1 MDTMEESLLRMT
13 FMLDMYRDA
22 GDMPGDDTDE
32 LERDRR
38 GAIVVV
44 AKQKR
49 HATPLLG
56 VLRAGHVTRRER
68 DYLVVFCVAS

>member
-1 MDTMEESLLRMT
+1 MT

-22 GDMPGDDTDE
+22 GDMPGDDADE

-44 AKQKR
+44 GENKSDTQ
-49 HATPLLG
+49 PLSWGCCMLP
-56 VLRAGHVTRRER
+56 T
-68 DYLVVFCVAS
+68 